1 MSRGKRRWRDR
12 IGRRGAWVLGLVV
25 VAPLVAVDPAVVVLL
40 FDVEL
45 LVLLGSLGL
54 RMTRDD
60 LAVLWHRVLAS
71 QVVIDTRAGW
81 RLSWQEP
88 RTLLHG

>member
-1 MSRGKRRWRDR
+1 MARGTGRRRDR
-12 IGRRGAWVLGLVV
+12 VRRRGLWALGLVV
-25 VAPLVAVDPAVVVLL
+25 VAPLVAVDPAAVVLL
-40 FDVEL
+40 FDAEL

-54 RMTRDD
+54 RLTRDD
-60 LAVLWHRVLAS
+60 LAMAWHRVLAS
-71 QVVIDTRAGW
+71 QVVIDTRAGA